1 MLGADSLR
9 EHLEVRRAHMK
20 KFHSVVAF
28 LQGAYQEEGNSCLV
42 VVEACI
48 VDSQHNLGHQD
59 QEEGL
64 VDDPRV
70 RVEGDPMA
78 AEVA

>member
-1 MLGADSLR
+1 VLGVGSLG
-9 EHLEVRRAHMK
+9 EEQLEVHHVHMK

-28 LQGAYQEEGNSCLV
+28 LQGAYQEEDNSCLV
-42 VVEACI
+42 VVEACT
-48 VDSQHNLGHQD
+48 VDSQHNLGP

-70 RVEGDPMA
+70 RVEEDPMA
-78 AEVA
+78 VEGA

>member
-1 MLGADSLR
+1 MHGADFLR
-9 EHLEVRRAHMK
+9 EHLEVHHVHMK

-28 LQGAYQEEGNSCLV
+28 LQGAYQEEDNSCLV

-48 VDSQHNLGHQD
+48 VDSQYNLGH

-78 AEVA
+78 EEVA